1 MSVYNGFE
9 RSDYVTFK
17 KAPKNINEIKKRVE
31 KYFSSRLQPMT
42 DKNGNV
48 ILDENGEIINKVSL
62 PYTLTGL
69 ALAVGLESRE
79 ELFSFTDPEI
89 NRFLRMSAMKVE
101 EYAEERLFSRGIRTL
116 GFQEADLTERR
127 LYFTAS
133 INGRMHLGYRGEEGI
148 FLPRDGSIYLYQSI
162 YMSFISEAL

>member
-31 KYFSSRLQPMT
+31 NYFSSRLQPMT

-101 EYAEERLFSRGIRTL
+101 EYAEERLFSK
-116 GFQEADLTERR
+116 EAFSGVKLFLSVNFDRWSDNLNDNLEDEYV
-127 LYFTAS
+127 LP
-133 INGRMHLGYRGEEGI
+133 EGI
-148 FLPRDGSIYLYQSI
+148 
-162 YMSFISEAL
+162 EKWTV